1 MKIQTIETKNLIVKS
16 KLPAS
21 DYVVNPYV
29 GCSHQC
35 RYCYASFM
43 KRFTGHSEAWGTFV
57 DIKQCPNT
65 KLPRNLSQKTLLFS
79 SVTDPYQPLEKKY
92 GATRKI
98 LTQLIGSPAKTE
110 ILTKSYLV
118 TQDIDLFKKLS
129 NVRIGI
135 SMNSLDDP
143 FRKDMEPGA
152 SPVAQR
158 IKALKELHEAGLS
171 AYAFLSPIFPGITD
185 IEQLVDA
192 VAPYVEEI
200 CFENLNLRGAQIKYI
215 LSYIQDKYPS
225 LVPLYQEIY
234 LQHQMDYWETL
245 KHSIHSL
252 ESHYPV
258 KFTNYFYHNK
268 IRKGTNK

>member
-1 MKIQTIETKNLIVKS
+1 MKIQTIEAKNLIVKS

-57 DIKQCPNT
+57 DIKQCPHT
-65 KLPRNLSQKTLLFS
+65 KFPRNLSQKTLLFS

-98 LTQLIGSPAKTE
+98 LTQLIGIPAKTE

-118 TQDIDLFKKLS
+118 TQDINLFKQLS

-135 SMNSLDDP
+135 SMNSLDDS

-158 IKALKELHEAGLS
+158 IKALRELHEAGFS
-171 AYAFLSPIFPGITD
+171 TYAFLSPVFPGITD
-185 IEQLVDA
+185 IELLVDT

-200 CFENLNLRGAQIKYI
+200 CFENLNLRGVQIKYI
-215 LSYIQDKYPS
+215 LSYIQAKYPS
-225 LVPLYQEIY
+225 LVPLYQKIY
-234 LQHQMDYWETL
+234 LQHQTDYWETMENL
-245 KHSIHSL
+245 IYALSFQ
-252 ESHYPV
+252 YPV

-268 IRKGTNK
+268 IKKGATK

>member
-1 MKIQTIETKNLIVKS
+1 MKIQTVEVKNLIVKS

-21 DYVVNPYV
+21 DYVVNPYT

-57 DIKQCPNT
+57 DIKQCSHI
-65 KLPRNLSQKTLLFS
+65 KLPRDLSEKTLLFS

-92 GATRKI
+92 GATREI
-98 LTQLIGSPAKTE
+98 LKQLIGIPVKTE

-118 TQDIDLFKKLS
+118 TQDVNLFKQLS

-135 SMNSLDDP
+135 SLNSLDDS
-143 FRKDMEPGA
+143 FRKDMEPSA
-152 SPVAQR
+152 SSVAQR
-158 IKALKELHEAGLS
+158 IKALRELHEAGLS
-171 AYAFLSPIFPGITD
+171 TYAFLSPIFPGITD
-185 IEQLVDA
+185 LELLIDT
-192 VAPYVEEI
+192 VAPYVDEI
-200 CFENLNLRGAQIKYI
+200 CFENLNLRGAQIEYI
-215 LSYIQDKYPS
+215 LSYIQDKYPL

-234 LQHQMDYWETL
+234 LQHRMDYWKMPENIIDSL
-245 KHSIHSL
+245 KSQYS
-252 ESHYPV
+252 V

-268 IRKGTNK
+268 IKKGPK